1 MCITGNYEGQFFQSK
16 NVNIIDDLDFM
27 KIINYFSV
35 KDSQDNEKTSHW
47 EKIFIKDISDK
58 RLLYQ

>member
-1 MCITGNYEGQFFQSK
+1 MCFTGNYEGHFFQSK

-27 KIINYFSV
+27 RIVNYFSV

-47 EKIFIKDISDK
+47 GKKY
-58 RLLYQ
+58 L